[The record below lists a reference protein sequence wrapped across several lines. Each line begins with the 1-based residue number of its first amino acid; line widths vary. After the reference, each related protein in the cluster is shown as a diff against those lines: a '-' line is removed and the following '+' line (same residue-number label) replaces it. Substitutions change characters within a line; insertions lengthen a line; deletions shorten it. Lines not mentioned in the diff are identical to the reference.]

1 IGPSDL
7 SLALGCTPTFD
18 DLDPPAA
25 QAVEHILA
33 RAKAHG
39 VVAGIHNGVPEVAL
53 ARVAQGFR
61 FVTVSSDARLMAAGS
76 QQILARMR
84 PAA

>member
-1 IGPSDL
+1 
-7 SLALGCTPTFD
+7 
-18 DLDPPAA
+18 
-25 QAVEHILA
+25 
-33 RAKAHG
+33 
-39 VVAGIHNGVPEVAL
+39 VPEVAL
-53 ARVAQGFR
+53 ARSAMGFR